1 MLLRHR
7 APHDLERFLDHG
19 VGKGRELVR
28 KTLHREAPVD
38 VGDEKTEDGR
48 VIGVAQKVHLP
59 LLIVSA
65 LGERLAEALAPFAPV
80 DRREVVHFPN
90 PSVDEFVEDDRVR
103 GDEIRAPAARREHA
117 AHAFGRPRV
126 LAQKRHVGGSSRHG
140 FEKPQITREEFRR
153 GHDAHGVALHP
164 LRNVCDHHLQELL
177 HLLERSF
184 GLEGRKAPHREVRR
198 PLRELRRV
206 LGRIALA
213 DEHFFERGSCARSP
227 GLPAHGPIALRPF
240 GRVLHLKDVLEGPA
254 HAVAHGFVV
263 RPEFFGRDAEKR
275 RCVHEIFPFAREKL
289 RLLIVHVLQ
298 RMFDVSQP
306 HIVFLEFFGDLGR
319 EHAFF
324 AEPRQ
329 HRERFLAAKP
339 HVAAAADH
347 LQRLREEFDFP
358 NAAAPELHVRA
369 REVSLRLAA
378 RRFGAERLVELRE
391 RTDRAEVEV
400 LAEYEGANEILDRVR
415 SALELLGA

>member
-1 MLLRHR
+1 M
-7 APHDLERFLDHG
+7 
-19 VGKGRELVR
+19 
-28 KTLHREAPVD
+28 
-38 VGDEKTEDGR
+38 
-48 VIGVAQKVHLP
+48 
-59 LLIVSA
+59 
-65 LGERLAEALAPFAPV
+65 
-80 DRREVVHFPN
+80 
-90 PSVDEFVEDDRVR
+90 
-103 GDEIRAPAARREHA
+103 
-117 AHAFGRPRV
+117 
-126 LAQKRHVGGSSRHG
+126 
-140 FEKPQITREEFRR
+140 
-153 GHDAHGVALHP
+153 
-164 LRNVCDHHLQELL
+164 
-177 HLLERSF
+177 
-184 GLEGRKAPHREVRR
+184 
-198 PLRELRRV
+198 
-206 LGRIALA
+206 
-213 DEHFFERGSCARSP
+213 
-227 GLPAHGPIALRPF
+227 
-240 GRVLHLKDVLEGPA
+240 
-254 HAVAHGFVV
+254 